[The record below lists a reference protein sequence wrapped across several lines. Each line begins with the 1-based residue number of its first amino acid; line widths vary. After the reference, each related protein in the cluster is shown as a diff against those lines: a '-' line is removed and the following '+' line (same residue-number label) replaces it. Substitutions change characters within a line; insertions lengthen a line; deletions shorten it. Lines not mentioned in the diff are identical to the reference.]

1 MTELIVFNF
10 IYTKVLALTYSTIS
24 KYNVVK
30 NRIIIIGTIKGM
42 KRGMLFK
49 IAKISIR
56 NLLWYLINCSLTSL
70 QCSAMTAVIQNDSYF
85 LKTSL
90 FTSSTN
96 FLLLQ
101 LWFAWKKCT
110 WEQPYNFYLQSI
122 LIQYWSRCFFHT
134 KKIDMKFLW
143 HIKCT
148 KDCRSIKIY
157 LPLHHLQWRISL
169 L

>member
-70 QCSAMTAVIQNDSYF
+70 QCSAMTAVIQNNSYF

-110 WEQPYNFYLQSI
+110 WEQPYHMHFICNQFS
-122 LIQYWSRCFFHT
+122 SNSEVGAFFT
-134 KKIDMKFLW
+134 PKKLTWNSCD
-143 HIKCT
+143 T
-148 KDCRSIKIY
+148 
-157 LPLHHLQWRISL
+157 
-169 L
+169 